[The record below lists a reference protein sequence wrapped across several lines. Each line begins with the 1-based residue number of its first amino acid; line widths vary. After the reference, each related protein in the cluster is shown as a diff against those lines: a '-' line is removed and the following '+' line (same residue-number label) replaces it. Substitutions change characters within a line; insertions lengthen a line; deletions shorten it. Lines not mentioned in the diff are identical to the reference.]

1 MSARRKGASAPG
13 DINRDAR
20 RLLLALAQEG
30 AAPGRA
36 DLREGFLVVAAPR
49 NGVTAIIANAPH
61 AAGDALVELNLAHWS
76 GEGRGRRL
84 ALLPEGAACARRLEA
99 PRGSDPFAAQ
109 HRMLAVR
116 TIAPGGPPLTVDE
129 AESPLSWLGRRKGRN
144 GAPFLA
150 PAQIEAGERFGRDIA
165 VAQLLPRVTSDWSG
179 AAGSGGRGPQQ
190 LHVSDLAIAAR
201 QRIDRAAVAV
211 GPELSG
217 LLIDICGFQK
227 GLEIV
232 EREHAWPPRA
242 AKVVL
247 RIALERLA
255 AHYGLSSVARGPAGA
270 QKTRRWGTE
279 DYRPLI
285 DPST

>member
-1 MSARRKGASAPG
+1 MSARRKSASAPG
-13 DINRDAR
+13 EISRAAR

-30 AAPGRA
+30 AAPGRV

-49 NGVTAIIANAPH
+49 NGVTAIIANAPQ
-61 AAGDALVELNLAHWS
+61 AAGDALVERNLAHWS
-76 GEGRGRRL
+76 GEGRERRL

-109 HRMLAVR
+109 HRTLAVR

-129 AESPLSWLGRRKGRN
+129 AESPPWLGRRKGRN

-150 PAQIEAGERFGRDIA
+150 PAQIEAGERLGRDIA
-165 VAQLLPRVTSDWSG
+165 VAQLLPHVTSDWSG
-179 AAGSGGRGPQQ
+179 AAASGGRGPQQ
-190 LHVSDLAIAAR
+190 LHLSDLAIAAR

-232 EREHAWPPRA
+232 EREHAWPPCA

-247 RIALERLA
+247 RIALDRLA
-255 AHYGLSSVARGPAGA
+255 AHYGLSSVARGPDGA
-270 QKTRRWGTE
+270 QKTLRWGTE

-285 DPST
+285 DPHT